1 VDDQIGFAPAEHAET
16 LGTGEAF
23 DEILSQL
30 EEQIRDARSMPLSAS
45 AMVDRKHL
53 LTLIEEAR
61 RILPDELRRA
71 REVIR
76 DREDLIAAARTE
88 SERVINRTMQQR
100 EELVSQTEIVQAAA
114 READKIIAEA
124 KQAAARIRAEAE
136 EYVEAK
142 LANFEVV
149 LTKTLQTVE
158 KGRQRMAGQLEAD
171 RLVAEDPFSDQE
183 GY

>member
-23 DEILSQL
+23 DEILAQL

-53 LTLIEEAR
+53 LALIEEAR

-76 DREDLIAAARTE
+76 DREGLLAAARTE

-114 READKIIAEA
+114 READKIVGEA

-171 RLVAEDPFSDQE
+171 RLVAEDPFTDPE